1 MLQMRYCIRLSEVN
15 LLEKEELLK
24 LIATKEDD
32 RHDFKE
38 QWYEPGQG
46 NSDKAEMLKDIFS
59 FVNTVHNEDCY
70 LIFGI
75 ADGTHEVVGVENSKH
90 RYNTQQITDWLS
102 KLPIEPEIPEIRIDT
117 FHIQE
122 HEVDVMVIQN
132 TDNVPV
138 FLSDEQKGKGFGKHS
153 IHPGQVFTRREDT
166 NTPISRTANYN
177 QLVELLK
184 KHLGLNLPIKGRF
197 KKVLK
202 DWKNWNY
209 YEHTGEVGLQY
220 EIDPAFK
227 IVFVEKSSNIK
238 ADTFSLS
245 QIRAD
250 IDWEDALLTHNN
262 NTIKEI
268 SVVNLDGGRFKAV
281 VPDKGTI
288 SYFGENLF
296 YDCYREN
303 SLKYHL
309 EELINNLH
317 SPISPDRGSF
327 EKLMGAIVL
336 YRNADYQH
344 EVERGLEKI
353 WKSIDASTNPSS
365 EEIDMYRHKLES
377 DLPSGSDELSDVAV
391 QNMVK
396 QMKTTKYV
404 KTFLTQNQT

>member
-138 FLSDEQKGKGFGKHS
+138 FLSDEQKGKGF
-153 IHPGQVFTRREDT
+153 
-166 NTPISRTANYN
+166 
-177 QLVELLK
+177 
-184 KHLGLNLPIKGRF
+184 
-197 KKVLK
+197 
-202 DWKNWNY
+202 
-209 YEHTGEVGLQY
+209 
-220 EIDPAFK
+220 
-227 IVFVEKSSNIK
+227 
-238 ADTFSLS
+238 
-245 QIRAD
+245 
-250 IDWEDALLTHNN
+250 
-262 NTIKEI
+262 
-268 SVVNLDGGRFKAV
+268 
-281 VPDKGTI
+281 
-288 SYFGENLF
+288 
-296 YDCYREN
+296 
-303 SLKYHL
+303 
-309 EELINNLH
+309 
-317 SPISPDRGSF
+317 
-327 EKLMGAIVL
+327 
-336 YRNADYQH
+336 
-344 EVERGLEKI
+344 
-353 WKSIDASTNPSS
+353 
-365 EEIDMYRHKLES
+365 
-377 DLPSGSDELSDVAV
+377 
-391 QNMVK
+391 
-396 QMKTTKYV
+396 
-404 KTFLTQNQT
+404 